1 MFFHTHYYL
10 YDGGYCALVLQYL
23 VISAYSS
30 QVSPQNC
37 LEAAFP
43 TRDDLEQVTVPAI
56 ECLIQIQTTVPRPLV
71 DDSDYGMGFYM
82 EVVRFVESHVD
93 S

>member
-1 MFFHTHYYL
+1 M
-10 YDGGYCALVLQYL
+10 
-23 VISAYSS
+23 
-30 QVSPQNC
+30 
-37 LEAAFP
+37 
-43 TRDDLEQVTVPAI
+43 PAI
-56 ECLIQIQTTVPRPLV
+56 ECLIQIQTAVPRPLV